1 LASIGK
7 RDADTRQEGKKMSF
21 VRDLR
26 VAAQSLIRTPGLAIA
41 VILTLALG
49 IGANAA
55 IFTLVRGVLLKPLV
69 NRDEDRLIYIRQS
82 SAGIGEENAAFS
94 VPEIQDL
101 RASVK
106 TLSAFGDFSAMDFTM
121 IGLGEPRSIRGG
133 VVGGTYFDVM
143 GLHPVLGRLIG
154 PQDDGP
160 QAAGVVVLT
169 YRFWTTA
176 LHKDP
181 SVIGKTVRLGSIG
194 DRSATVIG
202 VLEPCVPYPQD
213 TEIISNVVTSP
224 HHLSATMVTGRI
236 HRMTEVFG
244 RLAPAATLDQAR
256 AELISVYSAMK
267 KDHPEAYAQEANFQI
282 GAKLL
287 RDEITSGARTV
298 LLVLLA
304 ASGLVF
310 IIACSNV
317 ANLILA
323 RTVRREGELAVRVAL
338 GASRGALRRMLLA
351 ESLLLCGAGA
361 ALGVMSAQPMV
372 AVLARYASR
381 FSIRALDFKVD
392 SSLLWVG
399 AALAIV
405 AAVIL
410 AYVPRLPSSS
420 GTSGTP
426 SGLSLSSG
434 SVRITGGTSRRQRI
448 FAVTQIAA
456 SFVLLAGAS
465 TLITTLIALQQAQT
479 GLDTQHVL
487 AIDVPPMS
495 YGKTPQQ
502 VVDFYKE
509 MMRRIDALPG
519 VSKTAFGNV
528 VPWRDPGF
536 GPGLQFS
543 ADGHVHAAG
552 VEDPR
557 AQWRAISPGFF
568 ASLGVPI
575 IAGRDFNA
583 LDAQNNDDQNNN
595 NKEEPVVIVSETL
608 AHRMFPNQDAVN
620 RHVYWT
626 DPVLQFFPGTDL
638 EKSRLTAPHRIIGV
652 TADIDDAHVVPEPT
666 LNVYSP
672 FDEGPILGGRL
683 FIHTG
688 ANPYALVAPVTRVIH
703 EMSADQPVEHAA
715 TLADV
720 RAEVLTPDRLN
731 SLVFGVF
738 AAVAL
743 AIAVVGVAGVLA
755 FSVSARTREFGIR
768 LALGSEPRRLLN
780 GVIAEGTVI
789 ASAGVLAGAAFGFVL
804 ARLAGR
810 YFLDVKMP
818 GALPVFVSAFVLM
831 TVAVIASVLPAAR
844 AARVD
849 VMQALRS
856 E

>member
-1 LASIGK
+1 MWRLGLADVMLI
-7 RDADTRQEGKKMSF
+7 TRAGWGVKAMSF

-26 VAAQSLIRTPGLAIA
+26 VAIHSLRRTPGLATA
-41 VILTLALG
+41 VVLTLSLG

-82 SAGIGEENAAFS
+82 APGMGVDNTTFS

-101 RASVK
+101 SSSVK
-106 TLSAFGDFSAMDFTM
+106 TVSAFGDFSVMAFTM

-160 QAAGVVVLT
+160 KADGVVVLT
-169 YRFWTTA
+169 YRFWA
-176 LHKDP
+176 NSLHKDP

-194 DRSATVIG
+194 DRSATIIG

-213 TEIISNVVTSP
+213 TEIIANVVTSP

-236 HRMTEVFG
+236 HRMTELFG
-244 RLAPAATLDQAR
+244 RLAPGATLDQAR
-256 AELISVYSAMK
+256 AELGSVYSAMK
-267 KDHPEAYAQEANFQI
+267 KGHPEAYAAESNFQI

-304 ASGLVF
+304 AAALVF
-310 IIACSNV
+310 IIACCNV

-323 RTVRREGELAVRVAL
+323 RTVRREGELSVRVAL
-338 GASRGALRRMLLA
+338 GATRGALRRMLLA
-351 ESLLLCGAGA
+351 EGLVLCGAGA
-361 ALGVMSAQPMV
+361 AVGVISAQPMV
-372 AVLARYASR
+372 AILARYASR
-381 FSIRALDFKVD
+381 FSVRALDLTVD
-392 SSLLWVG
+392 NSLLWVG

-410 AYVPRLPSSS
+410 AFVPRLPSSDVS
-420 GTSGTP
+420 N
-426 SGLSLSSG
+426 GLSLSSG
-434 SVRITGGTSRRQRI
+434 NVRIAGGSTSRRQRI

-465 TLITTLIALQQAQT
+465 MLITTLIALQRTQT
-479 GLDTQHVL
+479 GLDMQHVL
-487 AIDVPPMS
+487 AIDVPAMS
-495 YGKTPQQ
+495 YGKSPQQ
-502 VVDFYKE
+502 VVDFYRE
-509 MMRRIDALPG
+509 AMRRIDALPS
-519 VSKTAFGNV
+519 VSKTAFGDV
-528 VPWRDPGF
+528 VPWRDGDSNF
-536 GPGLQFS
+536 SFQFS
-543 ADGHVHAAG
+543 GDGHVHAAG

-557 AQWRAISPGFF
+557 AQSRTISPGFF
-568 ASLGVPI
+568 AALGVPI

-583 LDAQNNDDQNNN
+583 LDGQNNA
-595 NKEEPVVIVSETL
+595 EPVVIVSETL
-608 AHRMFPNQDAVN
+608 AQRMFPNQDPIN

-626 DPVLQFFPGTDL
+626 DPVFQFFPGTEA
-638 EKSRLTAPHRIIGV
+638 EKARLMAPRRIIGV
-652 TADIDDAHVVPEPT
+652 TADIDDGHLVPEPT
-666 LNVYSP
+666 LTVY
-672 FDEGPILGGRL
+672 GPLEAGIIFGGRL

-688 ANPYALVAPVTRVIH
+688 GNPYALVPPVTRLIRD
-703 EMSADQPVEHAA
+703 MSADQPVEHAA

-720 RAEVLTPDRLN
+720 RAEVLAPNRLN

-743 AIAVVGVAGVLA
+743 AIAVVGVAGVLT

-768 LALGSEPRRLLN
+768 LALGSQPQSLLR
-780 GVIAEGTVI
+780 GVIAEG
-789 ASAGVLAGAAFGFVL
+789 ALMAAAGVIAGAAFGLVV

-810 YFLDVKMP
+810 YFPDMKMP
-818 GALPVFVSAFVLM
+818 GALPLLVSAFVLM
-831 TVAVIASVLPAAR
+831 TVAVVASLLPAAR
-844 AARVD
+844 AARVN

>member
-1 LASIGK
+1 
-7 RDADTRQEGKKMSF
+7 MSF

-26 VAAQSLIRTPGLAIA
+26 VAAYSLIRTPGLAVA

-69 NRDEDRLIYIRQS
+69 NRGEDRLIYIRQS
-82 SAGIGEENAAFS
+82 APGIGDENTTFS
-94 VPEIQDL
+94 VPELQDL
-101 RASVK
+101 RAGMKGV
-106 TLSAFGDFSAMDFTM
+106 SAFGDFSTMDFTM

-143 GLHPVLGRLIG
+143 GLRPVLGRLIG

-181 SVIGKTVRLGSIG
+181 SVLGKTVRLGSIG

-213 TEIISNVVTSP
+213 TEIIANIVTSP

-236 HRMTEVFG
+236 HRMTELFG
-244 RLAPAATLDQAR
+244 RLPPGVTLDQAR
-256 AELISVYSAMK
+256 AELRSAYSAMK
-267 KDHPEAYAQEANFQI
+267 KDHPEAYAREADFQI
-282 GAKLL
+282 GVKLL
-287 RDEITSGARTV
+287 RDQITSGARTV
-298 LLVLLA
+298 LLVLLV

-338 GASRGALRRMLLA
+338 GASKGALRRMLLA

-361 ALGVMSAQPMV
+361 ALGVISAQPMV
-372 AVLARYASR
+372 AILARYASR
-381 FSIRALDFKVD
+381 FSIRALDFRVD

-399 AALAIV
+399 ATLAIV

-410 AYVPRLPSSS
+410 AFVPRLPSSS
-420 GTSGTP
+420 GTSGKP
-426 SGLSLSSG
+426 SGLNLASG
-434 SVRITGGTSRRQRI
+434 SVRITGSTSRRQRI

-465 TLITTLIALQQAQT
+465 MLITTLIALERAQT

-495 YGKTPQQ
+495 YGKTPRQ

-509 MMRRIDALPG
+509 AIRRVDALPG
-519 VSKTAFGNV
+519 VSKTAFGDV
-528 VPWRDPGF
+528 VPWRDAGGPTA
-536 GPGLQFS
+536 PGLQFS
-543 ADGHVHAAG
+543 ADGHAHAAD
-552 VEDPR
+552 VDDPR
-557 AQWRAISPGFF
+557 SQWRVISPGFF
-568 ASLGVPI
+568 AALGVPI

-583 LDAQNNDDQNNN
+583 LDGQNNDDQNNN
-595 NKEEPVVIVSETL
+595 DQNSNKEPVVIISETL
-608 AHRMFPNQDAVN
+608 AVRMFPNQDPVN

-626 DPVLQFFPGTDL
+626 DPVLQFSPGTDL
-638 EKSRLTAPHRIIGV
+638 EKARLFAPRRIIGV
-652 TADIDDAHVVPEPT
+652 TADIDDQHVVPGPILT
-666 LNVYSP
+666 VYSP
-672 FDEGPILGGRL
+672 FEEGSFFGARL
-683 FIHTG
+683 FIHTS
-688 ANPYALVAPVTRVIH
+688 ANPYSLVTPVTRIIRD
-703 EMSADQPVEHAA
+703 MSTDQPIERAA
-715 TLADV
+715 TLEDI

-768 LALGSEPRRLLN
+768 LALGSEPQRLLK
-780 GVIAEGTVI
+780 GVITEGT
-789 ASAGVLAGAAFGFVL
+789 AMAAAGVLAGAAFGFVL

-818 GALPVFVSAFVLM
+818 GALPVFVSAFLLM
-831 TVAVIASVLPAAR
+831 AVAVIASVLPAAR
-844 AARVD
+844 AARVN

>member
-1 LASIGK
+1 MLMLGREA
-7 RDADTRQEGKKMSF
+7 KKMSF

-26 VAAQSLIRTPGLAIA
+26 VAFNSLIRTPGLAIA
-41 VILTLALG
+41 VVLTLSLG

-69 NRDEDRLIYIRQS
+69 NRGEDRLIYVRQS
-82 SAGIGEENAAFS
+82 APGIGNENSTFS

-101 RASVK
+101 RSSVK
-106 TLSAFGDFSAMDFTM
+106 TVSAFGDFSTMDFTM

-143 GLHPVLGRLIG
+143 GLRPVLGRLIG

-160 QAAGVVVLT
+160 KAAGVVVLT
-169 YRFWTTA
+169 YRFWTTSF
-176 LHKDP
+176 HKDP

-213 TEIISNVVTSP
+213 TEVIANVVTSP

-236 HRMTEVFG
+236 HRMTELFG
-244 RLAPAATLDQAR
+244 RLAPGVTLDQGG
-256 AELISVYSAMK
+256 AELRSAYSAMK

-282 GAKLL
+282 GVKLL

-304 ASGLVF
+304 AAGLVF

-338 GASRGALRRMLLA
+338 GASTGTLRRLLLA

-361 ALGVMSAQPMV
+361 ALGVISAQPMV

-381 FSIRALDFKVD
+381 FSIRALDFRVD

-410 AYVPRLPSSS
+410 AFVPRLPSSGTSS
-420 GTSGTP
+420 GTA
-426 SGLSLSSG
+426 SGLSLASG
-434 SVRITGGTSRRQRI
+434 SARITGSTSRRQRI
-448 FAVTQIAA
+448 FVVTQIAA

-465 TLITTLIALQQAQT
+465 SLITTLIALQRAQT

-487 AIDVPPMS
+487 AVDVPAMS
-495 YGKTPQQ
+495 DGKTPQQ
-502 VVDFYKE
+502 VAGFYKE
-509 MMRRIDALPG
+509 AIRRIDALPG
-519 VSKTAFGNV
+519 VTETAFGDV
-528 VPWRDPGF
+528 VPWRDGGGPG

-557 AQWRAISPGFF
+557 ARSRAISPGFF
-568 ASLGVPI
+568 AALGVPI

-583 LDAQNNDDQNNN
+583 LDNQNIN
-595 NKEEPVVIVSETL
+595 EEPVVIVSETV
-608 AHRMFPNQDAVN
+608 ARRMFPNQDAVN

-638 EKSRLTAPHRIIGV
+638 EKAHLTAPHRIIGV
-652 TADIDDAHVVPEPT
+652 TADIDDEHVVPEPT
-666 LNVYSP
+666 LTIYSS
-672 FDEGPILGGRL
+672 FDEGIIFGGRL
-683 FIHTG
+683 FIHTA
-688 ANPYALVAPVTRVIH
+688 ANPYALVAPATRIIRD
-703 EMSADQPVEHAA
+703 MSANQPVERAA
-715 TLADV
+715 TLEDI

-738 AAVAL
+738 AMVAL

-768 LALGSEPRRLLN
+768 LALGSEPQQLLKA
-780 GVIAEGTVI
+780 VIAEGTVM
-789 ASAGVLAGAAFGFVL
+789 AAVGVLAGAAFGLVL

-831 TVAVIASVLPAAR
+831 AVAVIASVLPAAR
-844 AARVD
+844 AARVN
-849 VMQALRS
+849 VMEALRS

>member
-1 LASIGK
+1 
-7 RDADTRQEGKKMSF
+7 
-21 VRDLR
+21 V
-26 VAAQSLIRTPGLAIA
+26 V
-41 VILTLALG
+41 LTLALG

-82 SAGIGEENAAFS
+82 APGIGDENTAFS
-94 VPEIQDL
+94 VPELQDL

-106 TLSAFGDFSAMDFTM
+106 TVSAFGDFSQMGFTM

-133 VVGGTYFDVM
+133 VVGGNYFDVM
-143 GLHPVLGRLIG
+143 GLRPVLGRLIG

-160 QAAGVVVLT
+160 NAAGVVVLT
-169 YRFWTTA
+169 YRFWTNS

-213 TEIISNVVTSP
+213 TEIISNIVTSP
-224 HHLSATMVTGRI
+224 HHLSATMVTGRV
-236 HRMTEVFG
+236 HRMTELFG
-244 RLAPAATLDQAR
+244 RLAPGATVEQAG
-256 AELISVYSAMK
+256 AELRSAYDAMK
-267 KDHPEAYAQEANFQI
+267 KEHPEAYSKEANFQI
-282 GAKLL
+282 GVKLL
-287 RDEITSGARTV
+287 HDEITSGARTV

-323 RTVRREGELAVRVAL
+323 RTVRREGELSVRVAL

-361 ALGVMSAQPMV
+361 ALGVISAQPMV

-399 AALAIV
+399 AVLAVV

-410 AYVPRLPSSS
+410 AFVPRLPSSS
-420 GTSGTP
+420 GTSG
-426 SGLSLSSG
+426 GLSLASG
-434 SVRITGGTSRRQRI
+434 SVRITGSTSRRQRI

-465 TLITTLIALQQAQT
+465 TLITTLIALQRAQT

-509 MMRRIDALPG
+509 SMRRIDALPG
-519 VSKTAFGNV
+519 VSKTAFGNM

-543 ADGHVHAAG
+543 ADGHVHAPG

-557 AQWRAISPGFF
+557 AQWQAISPGFF
-568 ASLGVPI
+568 AALGVPI

-583 LDAQNNDDQNNN
+583 LDNQNEKNQNQDSQ
-595 NKEEPVVIVSETL
+595 KQAEPVVIVSQTL
-608 AHRMFPNQDAVN
+608 AQRMFPNQDPIN

-626 DPVLQFFPGTDL
+626 DPVLQFVSGTDA
-638 EKSRLTAPHRIIGV
+638 EKARIISPHRIIGV
-652 TADIDDAHVVPEPT
+652 TADIDDYHVVPEPT
-666 LNVYSP
+666 LTVYSP
-672 FDEGPILGGRL
+672 FDEGPLFGGRL

-688 ANPYALVAPVTRVIH
+688 ANPYALVPSVTRIIRD
-703 EMSADQPVEHAA
+703 MSAEQPVEHAA
-715 TLADV
+715 TLEDI
-720 RAEVLTPDRLN
+720 RGEVLTPDRLN

-768 LALGSEPRRLLN
+768 LALGSEPQRLLKS
-780 GVIAEGTVI
+780 VLAEGTVI
-789 ASAGVLAGAAFGFVL
+789 AAAGLVAGAAFGFVL
-804 ARLAGR
+804 TRLAGR
-810 YFLDVKMP
+810 YFLDIKMP

-831 TVAVIASVLPAAR
+831 AVAVIASVLPAAR

-849 VMQALRS
+849 VMEALRS